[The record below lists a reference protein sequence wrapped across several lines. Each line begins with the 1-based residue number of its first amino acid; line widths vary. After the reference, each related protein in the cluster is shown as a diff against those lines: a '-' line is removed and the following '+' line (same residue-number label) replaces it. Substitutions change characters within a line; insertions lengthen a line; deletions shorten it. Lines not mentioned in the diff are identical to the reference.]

1 MKAQAREVKRER
13 EQTEAKTSAAPG
25 HSAQN
30 RYFRAGS
37 IDAPSGAVSILAAS
51 AHGFGGRTLRST
63 MHFSSHWRSKVSL
76 AAAAITVI
84 VSLATT
90 GDAGADAV
98 SRVFINGRPA
108 PVSFNDGDSFRP
120 SGGELMGQQCR
131 LIGYNTL
138 ESFGPAHQWGDW
150 HPYEL
155 YVLAKIA
162 TIHARRGEWHCNWDG
177 QFDTYGR
184 AALDCPDL
192 AVDMIRHGYA
202 MAYTIDDQP
211 SRPEYLRAQREAIR
225 ERRGIWAHGVPE
237 FVMTSVHS
245 FDEDRDREWHYNRM
259 ISTRDG
265 HSESMQHRDTYG
277 ECQWVCNTETVVSPS
292 SLRQQ
297 ARGLRAEPSIAPLVA
312 GMSNI
317 GVTELVA
324 RFARRGSLPD
334 YLDPSIRGPVTTYL
348 TAIRDAGELP
358 THQQRG
364 SCGIYVPFE
373 RRYGRSRAS
382 CLYGHGTLPPD
393 LADHWHH
400 GGH

>member
-1 MKAQAREVKRER
+1 MNLSAF
-13 EQTEAKTSAAPG
+13 TS
-25 HSAQN
+25 
-30 RYFRAGS
+30 R
-37 IDAPSGAVSILAAS
+37 GA
-51 AHGFGGRTLRST
+51 
-63 MHFSSHWRSKVSL
+63 L
-76 AAAAITVI
+76 AAAAITI
-84 VSLATT
+84 LASLATA

-98 SRVFINGRPA
+98 TRVFINGHPT

-120 SGGELMGQQCR
+120 SDGELMGQQCR

-155 YVLAKIA
+155 YINAKLA
-162 TIHARRGEWHCNWDG
+162 TVHARRGTWHCNFDG

-202 MAYTIDDQP
+202 MAYMVDDHP

-225 ERRGIWAHGVPE
+225 ARRGMWAHGVPE

-245 FDEDRDREWHYNRM
+245 FDEDRDRPWHYNRL

-277 ECQWVCNTETVVSPS
+277 ECQWVCNQETVIDP
-292 SLRQQ
+292 Q
-297 ARGLRAEPSIAPLVA
+297 AAHDVARALRADTTTGPLVA
-312 GMSNI
+312 DLSN
-317 GVTELVA
+317 LVLMEFVS
-324 RFARRGSLPD
+324 RFARNGVLPA
-334 YLDPSIRGPVTTYL
+334 YADPAVSDVL
-348 TAIRDAGELP
+348 TAALTAERDSGHTPVHAE
-358 THQQRG
+358 RG

-382 CLYGHGTLPPD
+382 CLMGHGTVPPD
-393 LADHWHH
+393 LADRWSH